1 MVRSEVD
8 IKMADHTN
16 IKEALIRALVDAAS
30 SQKSVLDP
38 EDREILVKY
47 YMGQITRRELD
58 AFANAKAKRLLD
70 QKDNPQ

>member
-8 IKMADHTN
+8 IKMADHIN

-30 SQKSVLDP
+30 SPKSILDP

-47 YMGQITRRELD
+47 HMGQITRQELD